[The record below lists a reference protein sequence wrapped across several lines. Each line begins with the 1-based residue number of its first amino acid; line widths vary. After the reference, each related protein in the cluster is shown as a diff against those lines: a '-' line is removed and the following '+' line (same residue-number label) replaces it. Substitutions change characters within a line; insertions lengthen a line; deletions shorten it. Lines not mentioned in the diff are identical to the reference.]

1 MTIMISCRY
10 YLFLTLCC
18 CRHGEDLIVTPF
30 AQILASL
37 RNVRNNYIT
46 LTNVPAP
53 RWVYWV
59 NPSTTFRENLR
70 PNRFSRVKAVL
81 GTSNHEMTRGLLLIY
96 SRYFVDTSSID
107 LLCDIPPLLLWFH
120 QTVKHNWLRGENFR
134 LDETIT

>member
-1 MTIMISCRY
+1 MTIMIWCRYYYYIIYYYY

-59 NPSTTFRENLR
+59 KPSTTFRENLR

-81 GTSNHEMTRGLLLIY
+81 GTSNHEMTRGLLLI
-96 SRYFVDTSSID
+96 F
-107 LLCDIPPLLLWFH
+107 W
-120 QTVKHNWLRGENFR
+120 NFR
-134 LDETIT
+134 DILLTPLVLTYCVIFPLYFSDSTKL